1 MSIST
6 CNLVIQEEN
15 SPTEE
20 DLNVLFQEITAAFEK
35 SYDENNTDW
44 LRYFWETMMEESNMS
59 KQQLVDLMLDELV
72 RGNSSSRMMLESI
85 LNHT

>member
-1 MSIST
+1 M
-6 CNLVIQEEN
+6 IQEEH
-15 SPTEE
+15 SSTEDE
-20 DLNVLFQEITAAFEK
+20 LNILFKEITAAFEK

-44 LRYFWETMMEESNMS
+44 LRYFWETMMEESNMT

-72 RGNSSSRMMLESI
+72 RGNTSSRKMLESI

>member
-1 MSIST
+1 M
-6 CNLVIQEEN
+6 IQEES
-15 SPTEE
+15 SPSEE

-35 SYDENNTDW
+35 SYNENNTDW

-72 RGNSSSRMMLESI
+72 RGNTSSRQMLESI